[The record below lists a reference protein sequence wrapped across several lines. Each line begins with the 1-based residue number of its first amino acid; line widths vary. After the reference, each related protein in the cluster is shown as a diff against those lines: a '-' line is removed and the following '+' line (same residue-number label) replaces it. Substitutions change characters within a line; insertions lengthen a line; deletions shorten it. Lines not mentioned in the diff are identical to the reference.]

1 MRSVFATAAFCLA
14 STAAQA
20 VDVSAAV
27 DAHIL
32 PGYAQLTEKSRQ
44 LSAAAEADC
53 RPESPAL
60 LTAYEDAFDAWV
72 RVSHLRFGPSEQDNR
87 AFALAFWPDPRGAT
101 PKALAGLM
109 AEGQGSLGTLDAFQ
123 TVSIAAR
130 GFYAM
135 EFLLFDAQFKAAE
148 DTDTRCALVQLVAAD
163 IADTSADILAEWQ
176 ESYAD
181 LMRNAGSNDTYR
193 SEAEAV
199 QQLFTA
205 ASTGLEFTSQVRL
218 GRPMGRFERP
228 RPKRAE
234 ARRSGRSLRHVVL
247 SLEGTRDLVGYLS
260 EGDVQIDAAFAAAIA
275 RAGVLE
281 DPVFAGVADIQGRL
295 RVEVLQQSVE
305 KIRQAIAEDLA
316 ARLGIAAG
324 FNALDGD

>member
-1 MRSVFATAAFCLA
+1 MRHLLVTAAFCLA

-20 VDVSAAV
+20 VDISAAV
-27 DAHIL
+27 DEHIL
-32 PGYAQLTEKSRQ
+32 PGYAGLAEKSRQ
-44 LSAAAEADC
+44 LHAAAEAEC

-60 LTAYEDAFDAWV
+60 LAAYGEAFDAWV
-72 RVSHLRFGPSEQDNR
+72 RISHLRFGPSEQNNR

-101 PKALAGLM
+101 PKALARLM
-109 AEGQGSLGTLDAFQ
+109 AVGQGSLGTLDTFQ

-135 EFLLFDAQFKAAE
+135 EFLLFDAQFRAAE
-148 DTDTRCALVQLVAAD
+148 DAETRCALVQLLAAD
-163 IADTSADILAEWQ
+163 IADTSADILAAWQ
-176 ESYAD
+176 DSYAD
-181 LMRNAGSNDTYR
+181 LMRNAGSNDIYR
-193 SEAEAV
+193 SEAEAA

-218 GRPMGRFERP
+218 GRPMGSFERP
-228 RPKRAE
+228 RPNRAE

-247 SLEGTRDLVGYLS
+247 SLEGTRDLVGHLS
-260 EGDVQIDAAFAAAIA
+260 DDDAQIDAAFAAAIA
-275 RAGVLE
+275 RAGVLD

-305 KIRQAIAEDLA
+305 TIRQVIAQDLA
-316 ARLGIAAG
+316 PRLGIAAG